1 MKNTAITLLT
11 TLLIQP
17 CFAEPTP
24 RPAACPSIEMVKLGG
39 VDKAFYDPVHGWVAT
54 TNYSKYDTDV
64 LWSFGVIEGKSVKN
78 AEDAVY
84 KAKQELRG
92 IRYTIGPFEYERT
105 SEHMKRWACSYQG
118 DNVFAYAATPT
129 LPDVSFPTS
138 ISGQ

>member
-24 RPAACPSIEMVKLGG
+24 RPAECPSIEMVQLGG

-54 TNYSKYDTDV
+54 TNYSKYDTNV
-64 LWSFGVIEGKSVKN
+64 LWSFGVMIGNKVKS
-78 AEDAVY
+78 AEEALH
-84 KAKQELRG
+84 KAKRDLRG
-92 IRYTIGPFEYERT
+92 FNFIMGPFTYERS
-105 SEHMKRWACSYQG
+105 SENMMRWACAYLGADSM
-118 DNVFAYAATPT
+118 AYAATPI

-138 ISGQ
+138 INGQ